1 MPNPQLNL
9 SNTIHIL
16 KHIGSGV
23 TSDVYLCSSNEHLYA
38 IKIYKHFHNSEIV
51 FKKEQLIHSKLNFP
65 GITSL
70 LISGNNT
77 ISSSLSSSISFHK
90 TIKYHLFEYNDK
102 EDLFNYI
109 FYPKT
114 PFTEPIA
121 RSLFKDILQCV
132 KECHSRNVVHLDLKL
147 ENIMFNKHYEV
158 KLCDFGFAQEI
169 NNDNKLIET
178 FVGTESYSAPE
189 IIMRQP
195 FNGYKAD
202 VFSLGVILFIMLTGK
217 RPFRNA
223 RKFDGYYQYIRK
235 GNLELFWK
243 NIKKSNDGLMLSEE
257 AVDLISKMICYDS
270 NERISIDE
278 ILEHSFM
285 KKEIELKENVFNELN
300 ERYKIIQRNRKDCDI
315 EGDGRFVGIDINLQ
329 NGKVN

>member
-1 MPNPQLNL
+1 MPNSQLNL
-9 SNTIHIL
+9 SSKIHIL
-16 KHIGSGV
+16 KHIGSGI
-23 TSDVYLCSSNEHLYA
+23 TSDVYLCSSNDHLYV
-38 IKIYKHFHNSEIV
+38 IKIYKNFHNSETV
-51 FKKEQLIHSKLNFP
+51 FKKEQSIHSKLNFP

-70 LISGNNT
+70 LVSGSDT
-77 ISSSLSSSISFHK
+77 ISFAHSNSLHK
-90 TIKYHLFEYNDK
+90 TIKYNLFEYNEK

-109 FYPKT
+109 FYTKT
-114 PFTEPIA
+114 PLTEPIA

-132 KECHSRNVVHLDLKL
+132 KECHSHNIVHLDLKL

-169 NNDNKLIET
+169 NSNNNLIET

-202 VFSLGVILFIMLTGK
+202 VFSLGVILFIMLTAK

-223 RKFDGYYQYIRK
+223 RKFDNYYQHIRK
-235 GNLELFWK
+235 GHFELFWK
-243 NIKKSNDGLMLSEE
+243 NINKCIDGLVLSEE
-257 AVDLISKMICYDS
+257 AVDLISKMICYES
-270 NERISIDE
+270 NERITVNE

-300 ERYKIIQRNRKDCDI
+300 KRYEIIQKNRRDCDI
-315 EGDGRFVGIDINLQ
+315 EGDGRFVGVDINIQ
-329 NGKVN
+329 NGKMN